1 MTPPVACASASARA
15 DFPAAVGPA
24 MTWSTGLSTTVVL
37 THPAGLPS
45 TLADRATAQLGT
57 GSVAWLDAPHA
68 LRIEDVPADAAARL
82 QGLAAEADIF
92 VRPANAPPP
101 RLFVADMDSTMIGC
115 ECIDE
120 LADYAGRK
128 AEIAAITAR
137 AMRGE
142 LDFAEALR
150 ARVEALAGLAE
161 AAIDQCLAE
170 RVRPNPGAATLV
182 ATLKAQG
189 IRTVLV
195 TGGFTRFAQPVAAML
210 GFDRVVANQLA
221 VANSRLTGEVAG
233 PIVDA
238 ATKRAVL
245 LEEAQPL
252 GGPAV
257 AIAMGDGAN
266 DIPMLEAAG
275 LGVAYRAKPV
285 AVAAADAHIAHG
297 DLTTLLWWLGLPRA
311 RWATLP

>member
-1 MTPPVACASASARA
+1 MVAVTLA
-15 DFPAAVGPA
+15 
-24 MTWSTGLSTTVVL
+24 
-37 THPAGLPS
+37 HPRGLPS
-45 TLADRATAQLGT
+45 TLAEAASRALG
-57 GSVAWLDAPHA
+57 GAPFAWLDAPCA
-68 LRIEDVPADAAARL
+68 LSLAPGGAMSVAEARARL
-82 QGLAAEADIF
+82 APLAAEADII
-92 VRPANAPPP
+92 VRPRDAPAP
-101 RLFVADMDSTMIGC
+101 RVFVADMDSTMIAC

-128 AEIAAITAR
+128 AEIAAITER

-142 LDFAEALR
+142 LDFAQAL
-150 ARVEALAGLAE
+150 AERVAALAGLPD

-182 ATLKAQG
+182 ATLKARG
-189 IRTVLV
+189 VRTVLV

-210 GFDRVVANQLA
+210 GFDRFVANELG
-221 VANSRLTGEVAG
+221 VAGGRLTGAVTGA
-233 PIVDA
+233 IVDS

-245 LEEAQPL
+245 LAEAQAL

-266 DIPMLEAAG
+266 DIPMLTAAG
-275 LGVAYRAKPV
+275 LGVGYRAKPA

-297 DLTTLLWWLGLPRA
+297 ELTTLLWGLGWPRA
-311 RWATLP
+311 RWAALP